1 MSFIQ
6 IKNLEK
12 SYFNHKALKGIN
24 LDINQGE
31 IVGLF
36 GPNGS
41 GKTTLIK
48 ILANLL
54 MRYEGD
60 VLIDGKKPGIETK
73 SIVSYLPDVNYLEE
87 KWSVLECVKVFEK
100 FYSDFDSNRA
110 KLLIEKFNI
119 DLKSKVKTL
128 SKGNKEK
135 LQVILVLSR
144 RAKLYLFDEPIAGVD
159 PASRD
164 VIFNLIMQNYDKEA
178 TVILTTHLISDIE
191 EITDRVIFIN
201 EGKIFLD
208 NKKENLQEIYPGKT
222 IDQIFRELFKI
233 NFLGGDL
240 NV

>member
-1 MSFIQ
+1 MSFIE

-12 SYFNHKALKGIN
+12 SYFNNKALRGID
-24 LDINQGE
+24 LQINEGE

-54 MRYEGD
+54 MRYDGD
-60 VLIDGKKPGIETK
+60 VLIDGKRPGIETK
-73 SIVSYLPDVNYLEE
+73 KIVSYLPDVNYLED
-87 KWSVLECVKVFEK
+87 KWTVLESVKVFER
-100 FYSDFDSNRA
+100 FYEDFDSERA
-110 KLLIEKFNI
+110 KTLLEKFKI
-119 DLKSKVKTL
+119 SLTSKIKTL

-164 VIFNLIMQNYDKEA
+164 VISI
-178 TVILTTHLISDIE
+178 
-191 EITDRVIFIN
+191 
-201 EGKIFLD
+201 
-208 NKKENLQEIYPGKT
+208 
-222 IDQIFRELFKI
+222 
-233 NFLGGDL
+233 
-240 NV
+240 

>member
-1 MSFIQ
+1 MSFIV

-12 SYFNHKALKGIN
+12 SYFNHKALNGIN
-24 LDINQGE
+24 LEFSEGE

-54 MRYEGD
+54 MRYNGN
-60 VLIDGKKPGIETK
+60 VLIDGLKPGVETK
-73 SIVSYLPDVNYLEE
+73 KIVSYLPDVNYLEE
-87 KWSVLECVKVFEK
+87 KWTVLESIKVFER
-100 FYSDFDSNRA
+100 FYDDFDSERA
-110 KLLIEKFNI
+110 KMLLAKFNI

-164 VIFNLIMQNYDKEA
+164 VIFNLIKENYDKKA

-191 EITDRVIFIN
+191 EITDRIIFIN
-201 EGKIFLD
+201 EGSIFLD
-208 NKKENLQEIYPGKT
+208 DNKEHLKEIYPDKT
-222 IDQIFRELFKI
+222 IDQIFREVFKVK
-233 NFLGGDL
+233 FLGGDL
-240 NV
+240 

>member
-1 MSFIQ
+1 MSFIE

-12 SYFNHKALKGIN
+12 SYFNHKALKSIN
-24 LDINQGE
+24 LEINEGE
-31 IVGLF
+31 IIGLF

-54 MRYEGD
+54 MRYNGE

-73 SIVSYLPDVNYLEE
+73 KIVSYLPDVNYLED
-87 KWSVLECVKVFEK
+87 KWTVLECVKVFER
-100 FYSDFDSNRA
+100 FYDDFDAERA
-110 KLLIEKFNI
+110 KSLLEKF
-119 DLKSKVKTL
+119 DLKLSSKVKTL

-164 VIFNLIMQNYDKEA
+164 VIFNLIMQNYDKKA

-201 EGKIFLD
+201 EGEIFLD
-208 NKKENLQEIYPGKT
+208 NSKENLKEIYPDKT
-222 IDQIFRELFKI
+222 IDQIFRELFKVQ
-233 NFLGGDL
+233 FLGGDL
-240 NV
+240 

>member
-1 MSFIQ
+1 MSFIE

-12 SYFNHKALKGIN
+12 SYIKHKALKGIN
-24 LDINQGE
+24 LQINEGE

-54 MRYEGD
+54 MRYKGD
-60 VLIDGKKPGIETK
+60 VLIDGHKPSIETK
-73 SIVSYLPDVNYLEE
+73 KIVSYLPDVNYLEE
-87 KWSVLECVKVFEK
+87 KWTVLECVKVFER
-100 FYSDFDSNRA
+100 FYDDFDSQRA
-110 KLLIEKFNI
+110 KDLLEKFKI
-119 DLKSKVKTL
+119 ELKSKVKTL

-164 VIFNLIMQNYDKEA
+164 VIFNLIKENYDKKA
-178 TVILTTHLISDIE
+178 TVILTTHLINDIE
-191 EITDRVIFIN
+191 EITDRIVFIN
-201 EGKIFLD
+201 EGSIFLD
-208 NKKENLQEIYPGKT
+208 DNKENLKEKYPDKT
-222 IDQIFRELFKI
+222 IDQIFREVFKV

-240 NV
+240 

>member
-1 MSFIQ
+1 MSFIE
-6 IKNLEK
+6 IKELRK
-12 SYFNHKALKGIN
+12 SYFKTNALNGID
-24 LDINQGE
+24 LKINEGE

-54 MRYEGD
+54 MRYDGE

-73 SIVSYLPDVNYLEE
+73 KIVSYLPDVNYLED
-87 KWSVLECVKVFEK
+87 KWSVLECVKVFER
-100 FYSDFDSNRA
+100 FYDDFDSERA
-110 KLLIEKFNI
+110 KSLLEKFNI
-119 DLKSKVKTL
+119 DLKKKVKTL

-164 VIFNLIMQNYDKEA
+164 VIFNLIMQNYNKDA

-208 NKKENLQEIYPGKT
+208 NTKEKLNEIYPNMT
-222 IDQIFRELFKI
+222 IDRIFREIFKI
-233 NFLGGDL
+233 QFLGGDF